1 MNFMKPNWATIRY
14 TNSQRL
20 REDATEVSVG
30 RVAVPKV
37 RYKTISTRGDAPGA
51 PVGKVS
57 VPKAGQYSSFATLGC
72 H

>member
-1 MNFMKPNWATIRY
+1 MEGVPVPRTSQKNASPRGDVSEVPVGRVFVPKTVQKPP
-14 TNSQRL
+14 SP
-20 REDATEVSVG
+20 REDAPE
-30 RVAVPKV
+30 
-37 RYKTISTRGDAPGA
+37 A